1 MKYLNFVAGITLLL
15 ITSVVVGVLLEWPD
29 TYITLTVCDVGQGD
43 AILITSFYTQ
53 ILVDGGKNAAVLE
66 CLAEHMPFW
75 DKKIELIVAT
85 HPDADHIGGLI
96 EVLKR
101 YQAHQIWENGLTLGK
116 ETSIAAD
123 FMALASFQAELGAEV
138 QAVTSGATVY
148 ADNGKIIGTVLAPS
162 SNHQSIVVP
171 NKDQTE
177 ISLLDKSSVES
188 ASSTNTNERSIVL
201 YFNLDGVK
209 MLLMGDLEAEGEL
222 ALLHS
227 SLISDVH
234 VLKAG
239 HHGAKTS
246 TTSEFLHK
254 SKPEIALISSG
265 KNNSYGHPDPE
276 VVSRLRASG
285 AEIFRTD
292 QHGSITFLIRDQVLG
307 VQYLDKYR
315 EFAL

>member
-1 MKYLNFVAGITLLL
+1 M
-15 ITSVVVGVLLEWPD
+15 
-29 TYITLTVCDVGQGD
+29 GQGD

-75 DKKIELIVAT
+75 DRKIELVVAT
-85 HPDADHIGGLI
+85 HPDSDHIGGLV

-101 YQAHQIWENGLTLGK
+101 YQVHQIWENGLTLGK

-123 FMALASFQAELGAEV
+123 FMALASFQAELGAKV
-138 QAVTSGATVY
+138 YAITSGATIY
-148 ADNGKIIGTVLAPS
+148 ADNRKITGIALAPS
-162 SNHQSIVVP
+162 SNFLSKTLP
-171 NKDQTE
+171 NKSQTE
-177 ISLLDKSSVES
+177 ISLLDKSSVDIES
-188 ASSTNTNERSIVL
+188 SANTNDRSIVL

-209 MLLMGDLEAEGEL
+209 VLLMGDLEAEGEL

-234 VLKAG
+234 VLKVG

-276 VVSRLRASG
+276 VISRLRASG

-315 EFAL
+315 EFEF